1 MAEKKPYDFILQ
13 RDGSSSTQRAQ
24 TVLLQPGYFK
34 PDERSLDDIYRF
46 AKKFAAKVNF
56 YESESFEDSISTD
69 NIKVADC
76 KDGDWSQF
84 FQPISSSSLTGR
96 KDLDPH
102 LALYFAFLKL
112 FAHAQDHINQ
122 FTEKHIDFY
131 YNKILGL
138 ELKPGMEDN
147 AYVIFELAKNANN
160 VILQKGALLD
170 AGKINNIPVTYCVND
185 NVILNKAVV
194 AGLKTSVLKTDTIEL
209 AHQTNTIDGVSKKL
223 PANQPYFDAF
233 GLRHIAAA
241 QKQKAKIGFAIA
253 SPVLLLKEGNRKITF
268 SISLSGL
275 STDLKKANAVNTV
288 ELFLTGE
295 KEWLGAYECLLTY
308 SSFQAGRQMLIITYL
323 LSPKDP
329 AITAYKQAV
338 HKNTFNTSN
347 PLAQVLIDT
356 NRAGNIFPHLK
367 SARVED
373 IKIDVEVKDIENLEM
388 ENDQGRINSK
398 KPFMPFGP
406 TPKKGSGFTISYEE
420 LMQKDVSEYQFQVD
434 WLGAPPNFSS
444 HYNLYGGTNGNNS
457 FTATYSAADGSS
469 GTTLLFNSTD
479 AATTVEWP
487 ASPFVFIWP
496 QWRFKAS
503 PVVYKNY
510 HSLFSNPNYVD
521 ILKTQS
527 SVQAASKIKSQ
538 NSFALKGFVRFE
550 LNRSF
555 LHEIYGRVFAEQA
568 IEQARSKTV
577 SLPNEPYTPIIKQI
591 RLSYKAAARQSFL
604 NNNSFAAFNKK
615 EIQLFHIDLFG
626 QSEQHGYLKGR
637 AQEEIGNDTT
647 IDPGI
652 YLLPQQRPAA
662 FYIGLAD
669 LIPGQSINLLL
680 ELAEGTSNADAEP
693 LVISWHVLCNNEW
706 RIFTGRE
713 ILRNETNSL
722 LQSGIVTLAI
732 PESATTDNTL
742 MDEGLVWVRLSLSG
756 DPGSVCLFEKI
767 LPQAVKAGYTANGAF
782 TGSGSIEAGS
792 IKKLL
797 KKTPDIKQVSQ
808 PFSSFGGRATEGN
821 EAFRLRVSERLRHKQ
836 RAVTNW
842 DWEHLVLQEFP
853 ELYKVKCLN
862 HFNDQDD
869 CCRASHPGAVT
880 LVVVPN
886 VQGKNFYNP
895 LQPKVS
901 TLVRQKIKTF
911 IQPRA
916 SFFTQVFISNP
927 DYETAL
933 LDFKVRFLS
942 AGDFGVY
949 RDQLNSALKIFLTP
963 WAFNDTKGLQFGG
976 TINKSVLLNFI
987 EEQPYVD
994 FVTDLK
1000 LYHIDENG
1008 NRSAD
1013 LDTIHINNPKAIL
1026 VSAPQHNIQQFKT

>member
-34 PDERSLDDIYRF
+34 PDERSLDDLFRF
-46 AKKFAAKVNF
+46 AKNFAAKVNF
-56 YESESFEDSISTD
+56 YEFESFENSVSLDH
-69 NIKVADC
+69 IKVADC

-84 FQPISSSSLTGR
+84 FQLINTGSVAG
-96 KDLDPH
+96 KKNLDPH

-112 FAHAQDHINQ
+112 FAHAQDHLNQ

-138 ELKPGMEDN
+138 ELKPGIEDS

-160 VILQKGALLD
+160 VVLKKGSLLD
-170 AGKINNIPVTYCVND
+170 AGKINSIPATYSVND
-185 NVILNKAVV
+185 DVILNRAVV
-194 AGLKTSVLKTDTIEL
+194 AGLKTSVLKNDTIEL
-209 AHQTNTIDGVSKKL
+209 AHRTDTIDGVSKKL
-223 PANQPYFDAF
+223 PADQPCFDAF

-241 QKQKAKIGFAIA
+241 QRQNAKIGFAIA
-253 SPVLLLKEGNRKITF
+253 SPVLLLKEGNRKIII

-275 STDLKKANAVNTV
+275 SGDLKKANAINAV

-308 SSFQAGRQMLIITYL
+308 GSFQAGRQMLIISYA
-323 LSPKDP
+323 LSSKDP
-329 AITAYKQAV
+329 AVTAYNQAV
-338 HKNTFNTSN
+338 HKNAYNTSN

-356 NRAGNIFPHLK
+356 NRAGNIFLHLK

-373 IKIDVEVKDIENLEM
+373 IKINVEAEDIANLEM
-388 ENDQGRINSK
+388 ENDQGRIDSK
-398 KPFMPFGP
+398 KPFFPFGT
-406 TPKKGSGFTISYEE
+406 TPKRGSGFNISYEE
-420 LMQKDVSEYQFQVD
+420 LMQKDVSEYQFGVD
-434 WLGAPPNFSS
+434 WLGAPSCFSS

-457 FTATYSAADGSS
+457 FTATYSAADGNS
-469 GTTLLFNSTD
+469 GTTLLFNSIN
-479 AATTVEWP
+479 ANTTVKWP

-503 PVVYKNY
+503 PVIYKSY
-510 HSLFSNPNYVD
+510 HSLFSNPNYIDV
-521 ILKTQS
+521 LKTRS
-527 SVQAASKIKSQ
+527 TVQAASQIKSQ
-538 NSFALKGFVRFE
+538 NSVVPKGFIRFE

-568 IEQARSKTV
+568 IEQAGSKTV
-577 SLPNEPYTPIIKQI
+577 SLPNEPYTPTIKQI
-591 RLSYKAAARQSFL
+591 RLSYKAAIQQSFL
-604 NNNSFAAFNKK
+604 NNSSFAAFNKK
-615 EIQLFHIDLFG
+615 NIQFFHIDLFG

-637 AQEEIGNDTT
+637 AQDEIGADIT
-647 IDPGI
+647 IDQGI

-662 FYIGLAD
+662 FYIGLAN
-669 LIPGQSINLLL
+669 LIPGQSISLLL
-680 ELAEGTSNADAEP
+680 EMAEGTSNADAEP

-706 RIFTGRE
+706 SAFTGRE
-713 ILRNETNSL
+713 VLRNETKSL

-742 MDEGLVWVRLSLSG
+742 MEGGLVWIRVSLSG
-756 DPGSVCLFEKI
+756 DPEAVCLFRKV
-767 LPQAVKAGYTANGAF
+767 LTQVAKAGYHTSETFDGP
-782 TGSGSIEAGS
+782 GSIEGGS
-792 IKKLL
+792 IKKLV
-797 KKTPDIKQVSQ
+797 KKTADILQVSQ
-808 PFSSFGGRATEGN
+808 PFSSFGGKATESN

-836 RAVTNW
+836 RAVTSW

-853 ELYKVKCLN
+853 EIYKVKCLN
-862 HFNDQDD
+862 HFNDEDN
-869 CCRASHPGAVT
+869 CCKAVHPGAVT
-880 LVVVPN
+880 LVLVPN

-901 TLVRQKIKTF
+901 ALVRQKIKNF
-911 IQPRA
+911 IQPRV
-916 SFFTQVFISNP
+916 SFFTKLFVSNP

-949 RDQLNSALKIFLTP
+949 RDQLNKALKIFLTP
-963 WAFNDTKGLQFGG
+963 WAFNDIEGLLFGG

-1000 LYHIDENG
+1000 MYHINENG

-1013 LDTIHINNPKAIL
+1013 LDTIHVNNPKAIL
-1026 VSAPQHNIQQFKT
+1026 VSAPQHNILQFTT